1 MNVCELRSFISLGNS
16 QRKARLDSL
25 VFKGENR
32 IRELLKLLQVLSLP
46 LKSLAFLIIY
56 ISELKVQSAILL
68 SDHAKGLVELLR
80 LTWFHSEELLNENL
94 LVMT

>member
-1 MNVCELRSFISLGNS
+1 
-16 QRKARLDSL
+16 
-25 VFKGENR
+25 
-32 IRELLKLLQVLSLP
+32 LS
-46 LKSLAFLIIY
+46 LKSLTLLIIY

-80 LTWFHSEELLNENL
+80 LAWFDSEELLNENL